1 VARIPDELIEQ
12 VRDSADLLEV
22 VQESVQLKRNG
33 SDWRGPCPFHGGT
46 NRNFAVIPKKNLY
59 YCFVCHE
66 AGDVFTWYQKRFGLD
81 YPSAVREVARRVGVV
96 IPEAT
101 ERIGPDP
108 REPLYQACEV
118 AQGWFASQ
126 LRDSPDGERARRYL
140 LDREIA
146 LDAAAELGLGYA
158 PRGGEFVA
166 AMKQLG
172 VADEPLLDAALVV
185 RRDDGT
191 VAPRFRNRLLFPIH
205 DLRGR
210 VVGFG
215 GRLLGDGEPKY
226 LNSPETPIFHKGE
239 QLYHMHLAKHAIR
252 KSGFAIVVEGYFD
265 VQRLALAG
273 IDHVVAPLGTAFTE
287 AQATLLKRFTGEVVV
302 LYDSDA
308 AGLKSTFRVGD
319 VLLAHGVR
327 VRVATM
333 PSGDDPDTLVRQGGA
348 AALTPILDDA
358 VDLLERK
365 LQLLERKGWFADVR
379 KAREA
384 LDKLLPTLRA
394 ASDPV
399 TRELYVSRV
408 AERLGIPR
416 EVVATEAATK
426 PRAAMLPS
434 RVPAA
439 EPPPQYIPDDH
450 DPDGGEH
457 GGAQEA
463 GRPDGKAAVRTP
475 GAEIER
481 KLLRLLLTSPTW
493 LARARGELALDRFT
507 VPTFARIYAAL
518 TRLPED
524 APVGDALAALDPRAQ
539 QAWQGLLESPPPGE
553 GYDVDREYAGALEA
567 LDEIHLFPEIAAE
580 PDSLERGRR
589 WRALSKEGQARFRMY
604 LANAPRRRA
613 PRDDPP
619 TEE

>member
-1 VARIPDELIEQ
+1 MARIPDELIEQ
-12 VRDSADLLEV
+12 VRDSADLLEI
-22 VQESVQLKRNG
+22 VQESIQLKRNG

-81 YPSAVREVARRVGVV
+81 YPSSVREVARRVGVV
-96 IPEAT
+96 VPDAT

-126 LRDSPDGERARRYL
+126 LRDATEAESARRYL
-140 LDREIA
+140 LDREIG

-158 PRGGEFVA
+158 PRGAEFVA
-166 AMKQLG
+166 AMRQLG
-172 VADEPLLDAALVV
+172 LSEEAMLEAALVI
-185 RRDDGT
+185 RRDDGSL
-191 VAPRFRNRLLFPIH
+191 APRFRNRLLFPIH

-215 GRLLGDGEPKY
+215 GRLLGAGEPKY

-252 KSGFAIVVEGYFD
+252 KSGFAILVEGYFD

-273 IDHVVAPLGTAFTE
+273 VDHVVAPLGTAFTE

-308 AGLKSTFRVGD
+308 AGLKSTFRAGD

-333 PSGDDPDTLVRQGGA
+333 PQGDDPDTLVRHGGA

-384 LDKLLPTLRA
+384 LDKLLSTLRA

-399 TRELYVSRV
+399 TRELYISRV

-416 EVVATEAATK
+416 EVVATEAAAK
-426 PRAAMLPS
+426 PRAAMLPPRS
-434 RVPAA
+434 QPS
-439 EPPPQYIPDDH
+439 EPLPEYQPDEH
-450 DPDGGEH
+450 AGEH
-457 GGAQEA
+457 APPSRRGP
-463 GRPDGKAAVRTP
+463 GRQAPRTP

-493 LARARGELALDRFT
+493 LARARGELSLDRFT
-507 VPTFARIYAAL
+507 VPAFARIYAAL
-518 TRLPED
+518 TALPDD
-524 APVGDALAALDPRAQ
+524 APVGDAVVQLDPRAQ
-539 QAWQGLLESPPPGE
+539 EVWQGLLDSPPPGE
-553 GYDVDREYAGALEA
+553 GYHIDREYAGALEA

-604 LANAPRRRA
+604 LATAPRRPA
-613 PRDDPP
+613 GRDDPP

>member
-1 VARIPDELIEQ
+1 MARIPDELIEQ

-22 VQESVQLKRNG
+22 VQESVQLKRQG

-81 YPSAVREVARRVGVV
+81 YPSSVREVARKVGIV

-101 ERIGPDP
+101 ERTGPDP
-108 REPLYQACEV
+108 REPFYQACEV
-118 AQGWFASQ
+118 AQGWFAGQ
-126 LRDSPDGERARRYL
+126 LRDAPEAEIARRYL
-140 LDREIA
+140 LDRHIA

-158 PRGGEFVA
+158 PKGQAFVT
-166 AMKQLG
+166 AMQELG
-172 VADEPLLDAALVV
+172 IAEEAMVEAALVG
-185 RRDDGT
+185 RREDGT
-191 VAPRFRNRLLFPIH
+191 FYPRFRSRLIFPIH

-215 GRLLGDGEPKY
+215 GRILGSGEPKY

-252 KSGFAIVVEGYFD
+252 KAGFAILVEGYFD

-273 IDHVVAPLGTAFTE
+273 LDQTVAPLGTAFTD
-287 AQATLLKRFTGEVVV
+287 AQATLLKRFTSEVVI
-302 LYDSDA
+302 LYDSDG
-308 AGLKSTFRVGD
+308 AGLKATFRAGD
-319 VLLAHGVR
+319 VLLSHGVR

-333 PSGDDPDTLVRQGGA
+333 PPGEDPDTLVERGGA
-348 AALTPILDDA
+348 EALTPILDDA

-384 LDKLLPTLRA
+384 LDRLLPTLRA
-394 ASDPV
+394 ATDSV

-408 AERLGIPR
+408 AEQLGIPR
-416 EVVATEAATK
+416 ETVTAEVAAK
-426 PRAAMLPS
+426 PRSAPPVRQPPPLDQPPVEYGS
-434 RVPAA
+434 PA
-439 EPPPQYIPDDH
+439 EPR
-450 DPDGGEH
+450 
-457 GGAQEA
+457 
-463 GRPDGKAAVRTP
+463 GRASQLPRTP

-481 KLLRLLLTSPTW
+481 KLLRLILTSPTW
-493 LARARGELALDRFT
+493 LQRAREELSVDRFT
-507 VPTFARIYAAL
+507 VPAFSRIYGAL
-518 TRLPED
+518 LGLSDD
-524 APVGDALAALDPRAQ
+524 APVGDALAGLDARAQ
-539 QAWQGLLESPPPGE
+539 DVWQRLLDVPPPEGE
-553 GYDVDREYAGALEA
+553 GYDTDREYAGALIA
-567 LDEIHLFPEIAAE
+567 LEEIHQFPDMAAE
-580 PDSLERGRR
+580 TDSLERNRR
-589 WRALSKEGQARFRMY
+589 WRALSPEGQARFRMY
-604 LANAPRRRA
+604 LATATRPGAR
-613 PRDDPP
+613 RDDSP

>member
-1 VARIPDELIEQ
+1 MARIPDELIEQ
-12 VRDSADLLEV
+12 VRDSADLLEI

-81 YPSAVREVARRVGVV
+81 YPSSVREVARRVGVV
-96 IPEAT
+96 IPDAT

-126 LRDSPDGERARRYL
+126 LRDATEAESARRYL
-140 LDREIA
+140 LDREIG

-158 PRGGEFVA
+158 PRGAEFVA
-166 AMKQLG
+166 AMRQLG
-172 VADEPLLDAALVV
+172 LSEEAMLEAALVI
-185 RRDDGT
+185 RRDDGSL
-191 VAPRFRNRLLFPIH
+191 APRFRNRLLFPIH

-215 GRLLGDGEPKY
+215 GRLLGAGEPKY

-252 KSGFAIVVEGYFD
+252 KSGFAILVEGYFD

-308 AGLKSTFRVGD
+308 AGLKSTFRAGD

-333 PSGDDPDTLVRQGGA
+333 PQGDDPDTLVRHGGA

-384 LDKLLPTLRA
+384 LDKLLSTLRA
-394 ASDPV
+394 ASDPI
-399 TRELYVSRV
+399 TRELYISRV

-416 EVVATEAATK
+416 EVVATEAAAK
-426 PRAAMLPS
+426 PRAAMLPPRAHPS
-434 RVPAA
+434 
-439 EPPPQYIPDDH
+439 EPPPEYQP
-450 DPDGGEH
+450 EH
-457 GGAQEA
+457 HGDEPPVDRRRGP
-463 GRPDGKAAVRTP
+463 GRPAPRTP

-481 KLLRLLLTSPTW
+481 KLLRLLLTSPQW
-493 LARARGELALDRFT
+493 LARARGELSLDRFT
-507 VPTFARIYAAL
+507 VPAFARIYAAL
-518 TRLPED
+518 TALPDD
-524 APVGDALAALDPRAQ
+524 APVGDAVMQLDSRAQ
-539 QAWQGLLESPPPGE
+539 EVWQGLLDSPPPGE
-553 GYDVDREYAGALEA
+553 GYDTDREYAGALEA

-604 LANAPRRRA
+604 LATAPRRSA
-613 PRDDPP
+613 GRDDPP